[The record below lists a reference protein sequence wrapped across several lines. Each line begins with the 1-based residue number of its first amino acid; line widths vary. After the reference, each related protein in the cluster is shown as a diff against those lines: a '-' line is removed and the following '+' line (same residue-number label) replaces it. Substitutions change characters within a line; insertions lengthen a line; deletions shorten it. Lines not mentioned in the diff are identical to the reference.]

1 MKVMRVN
8 NVHLKYLF
16 HGNYVHSPSSAFLS
30 ISPSASLHNVKIY
43 VSPGAKLEIGEYVV
57 INNTIICVEKGEC
70 VINDRC
76 IIGPSNR
83 NRTTQLIINNGKLFV
98 EHHTKLSLERI
109 WVRFGGLVKIGCY
122 TNINADGEIRCDE
135 TVTIGSYNQISYGVR
150 IWDTNTHSILSKEE
164 RRKVTET
171 HYPYYGYESS
181 KPKTSPVCIGDD
193 CWIGEKASIL
203 KGTKLGDE
211 IIVGY
216 NCLLSGQEIPNK
228 SVVVT
233 KSVLDVRRIQ

>member
-1 MKVMRVN
+1 MTFLGI
-8 NVHLKYLF
+8 HLEYLLR
-16 HGNYVHSPSSAFLS
+16 GNYVHAPASVELK
-30 ISPSASLHNVKIY
+30 ISPSATLHNVKIY
-43 VSPGAKLEIGEYVV
+43 VSPGAKLEIGNDCRISNVL
-57 INNTIICVEKGEC
+57 ICVEKGEC
-70 VINDRC
+70 IIHEKC
-76 IIGPSNR
+76 IIGPSNK
-83 NRTTQLIINNGKLFV
+83 NQTTNIIINDGSMHV
-98 EHHTKLSLERI
+98 GHHTKLSLERI
-109 WVRFGGLVKIGCY
+109 WIRFGGGVRIGNY
-122 TNINADGEIRCDE
+122 TNINGGSEIRSDDS
-135 TVTIGSYNQISYGVR
+135 VKIGNYNQISYGVR
-150 IWDTNTHSILSKEE
+150 IWDTNTHSILSKDE
-164 RRKVTET
+164 RRRVTEM

-216 NCLLSGQEIPNK
+216 NCLLSGQEISNK